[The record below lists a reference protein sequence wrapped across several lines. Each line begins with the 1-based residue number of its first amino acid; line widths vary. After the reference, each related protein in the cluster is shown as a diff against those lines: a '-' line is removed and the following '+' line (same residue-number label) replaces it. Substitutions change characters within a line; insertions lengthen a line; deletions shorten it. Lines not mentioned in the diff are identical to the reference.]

1 MDASNRRR
9 HERISFDS
17 ELELRRD
24 GVVHWIRALGRDL
37 SQGGLSFTTSMEL
50 RVGDTVRLGVRSPNG
65 DSWLLVGSVRH
76 VTRAGEDW
84 LIGIELAATLTPAE
98 VEALRRMPR

>member
-1 MDASNRRR
+1 MQASNRRR
-9 HERISFDS
+9 HERVPFDS

-24 GVVHWIRALGRDL
+24 DVVHWIRALGHDL
-37 SQGGLSFTTSMEL
+37 SRGGLSFTTSMEL

-76 VTRAGEDW
+76 VSRSGDDW

-98 VEALRRMPR
+98 VEALRRIRR